1 MRPMKTFTLWLR
13 SLSIRL
19 SSEWQRFGGL
29 RALALRLAAIQRA
42 EGWAGIQKRLLR
54 LTARGP
60 RSATDENTHPGKTG
74 EKRADTAPEEITAPG
89 VLLIGHPHAILGV
102 GENLRAISLALGSS
116 DIPFKI
122 CNAFGPHS
130 KTNALLQDFSYH
142 EQAAALNK
150 KHGTNL
156 FCLNANEMDMALSY
170 LGSEVFDKSYNIACW
185 MWELSEFPDRW
196 VGNFRYVQEIWAQS
210 RFVQEAIARKSPVP
224 VIWMPQVVEPG
235 AADPAVAQAL
245 GVPKDAFTFLFFFDF
260 TSHVARKNPRAVIDA
275 FNLAFKNSADRSVAL
290 VVKMNGMD
298 KCPHEYRTFID
309 SVRNQDTRI
318 IFIDKVLSDREIK
331 GLICGCDVFVSL
343 HRSEGFGRGI
353 AEAMYYG
360 KPTIATGYSGNMD
373 FTNYFNSCLVDY
385 HFVPVRKG
393 EYPFWK
399 GQFWAEPD
407 IQHAA
412 QWMHRLHQDRQL
424 CQSIGGRAAESI
436 RATHSAHA
444 AGMRMRDRL
453 NKISAEKI

>member
-1 MRPMKTFTLWLR
+1 MKTSKLWLR

-19 SSEWQRFGGL
+19 SSEWQRLGGL
-29 RALALRLAAIQRA
+29 RALVLRLAAIQRA
-42 EGWAGIQKRLLR
+42 EGWAGIQKRLLH

-60 RSATDENTHPGKTG
+60 RLATDESTHPGKT
-74 EKRADTAPEEITAPG
+74 EENRADTAPEEITAPG

-122 CNAFGPHS
+122 CNAFEPHA
-130 KTNALLQDFSYH
+130 KGNALLQDFSYQ
-142 EQAAALNK
+142 EQAAIPYR
-150 KHGTNL
+150 KHSTNL

-170 LGSEVFDKSYNIACW
+170 LGSEIFDKSHNIACW
-185 MWELSEFPDRW
+185 MWELSGFPDEW
-196 VGNFRYVQEIWAQS
+196 TGNFRYVQEIWAQS
-210 RFVQEAIARKSPVP
+210 RFVQEAIAKKSPVP

-235 AADPAVAQAL
+235 AADPAIAQAL
-245 GVPKDAFTFLFFFDF
+245 GIPKDVFTFLFFFDF
-260 TSHVARKNPRAVIDA
+260 TSHMARKNPRAVIDA
-275 FNLAFKNSADRSVAL
+275 FTLAFKNGAGESVAL

-298 KCPHEYRTFID
+298 KCPHEYRSFLD
-309 SVRNQDTRI
+309 SVSNQDKRI

-331 GLICGCDVFVSL
+331 GLISGCDVFVSL

-360 KPTIATGYSGNMD
+360 KPTVATGYSGNMD
-373 FTNYFNSCLVDY
+373 FTNCFNSCLVDY
-385 HFVPVRKG
+385 HFVPVQKG

-407 IQHAA
+407 IEHAA
-412 QWMHRLHQDRQL
+412 HWMHRLYQDRQL
-424 CQSIGGRAAESI
+424 CRSIGEQAAESI
-436 RATHSAHA
+436 RATHSALA
-444 AGMRMRDRL
+444 AGTRMRDRL
-453 NKISAEKI
+453 DKINAQKI